1 MNIWRGKDLAVI
13 NWQNGEQLMKK
24 KSFTREEKQ
33 KRVDECNVIIK
44 LIATHGRKFFNYE
57 ARGRRISNLLLGP
70 QDRVYFHDGYTLM
83 LIYTHRRWCRWRGF
97 SEGGTMKRW
106 VEAFR
111 DYITFGHKLNINA
124 ICQRGMGEN
133 SGNIWG
139 YSDEEAEKLINQL
152 SKLDAFNTEKQGS
165 N

>member
-1 MNIWRGKDLAVI
+1 
-13 NWQNGEQLMKK
+13 MKQ

-33 KRVDECNVIIK
+33 KRVDECNVIIR
-44 LIATHGRKFFNYE
+44 LIATHGRKFFNHE
-57 ARGRRISNLLLGP
+57 AHGGRISSLLLGP
-70 QDRVYFHDGYTLM
+70 QDRVYYHDGYTLM

-97 SEGGTMKRW
+97 TKCGTMKRW

-124 ICQRGMGEN
+124 ICPREIGGS

-152 SKLDAFNTEKQGS
+152 SKLDAFNTEKQDG